1 MTLNDIM
8 PTFRASIPDPLN
20 ADVWPAHTVVSLTDL
35 VVSGVSMCRLVE
47 YCATPCVHN
56 GDASV
61 PGTHGRRESA
71 LGAAVVIV
79 TVTDVL
85 SFDAERVVLVDGCL
99 DDVDAIWKDARLIG
113 RVSVARTSPAP
124 ILCGAST
131 GAVRSRVTTANMP
144 LDVCAGDLLAIP
156 CRGEIAARDVRCHTD
171 REDQR

>member
-1 MTLNDIM
+1 MTLTEIM
-8 PTFRASIPDPLN
+8 PTLRGSIPDPLN
-20 ADVWPAHTVVSLTDL
+20 VDVWPAHTEASTTDL
-35 VVSGVSMCRLVE
+35 LVSGVSMCRLVE
-47 YCATPCVHN
+47 YCATPCVHT
-56 GDASV
+56 GDAAV
-61 PGTHGRRESA
+61 PGTHGHRESA
-71 LGAAVVIV
+71 RGAAVVIV

-99 DDVDAIWKDARLIG
+99 DDVDAIWKEARLIG

-131 GAVRSRVTTANMP
+131 GAVRSRITIADMP
-144 LDVCAGDLLAIP
+144 LDVRAGDLLAIP